1 MRSLLLQQAVLCT
14 HFTLLEEEEERFL
27 GLLLRDDDAEEEL
40 RVLRRVRML
49 RRACSE
55 DAPPTADCGADRCF
69 ALDDDEEEEE
79 AAAAA
84 FAETDLVRCSTF
96 LGSSRSESD
105 MGASLLLDELRLL
118 WCRILRL
125 RLVR

>member
-1 MRSLLLQQAVLCT
+1 
-14 HFTLLEEEEERFL
+14 
-27 GLLLRDDDAEEEL
+27 
-40 RVLRRVRML
+40 ML

-55 DAPPTADCGADRCF
+55 EDAPPPAADFTGL
-69 ALDDDEEEEE
+69 ALDDVE

-84 FAETDLVRCSTF
+84 LAETDLVRCSTAA

-105 MGASLLLDELRLL
+105 MGASLLLEELRLL

-125 RLVR
+125 RLRWWSGVAI